1 MISSRRKF
9 VLPDIIK
16 QNLTLLICGYNP
28 GRHSCLAG
36 HYFANQT
43 HRFWKTLQWAG
54 FTDGRILVPSD
65 DTELLSYRIGL
76 TDLLKNTRHGDK
88 VKVSSADRER
98 LTQLVADCR
107 PKIIAFLGKRPASEY
122 MSIPRRRIQWGLTG
136 KQIEG
141 ARIAV
146 MPDPSPANGHFEKLR
161 YHWRV
166 LCEECKNL

>member
-1 MISSRRKF
+1 M
-9 VLPDIIK
+9 LPDIIEP
-16 QNLTLLICGYNP
+16 NLTLLICGYNP
-28 GRHSCLAG
+28 GPDSCAGG
-36 HYFANQT
+36 HYFANPR
-43 HRFWKTLQWAG
+43 HRFWDTLHWAG
-54 FTDGRILVPSD
+54 CTADKSLISIQD
-65 DTELLSYRIGL
+65 AELLRYGIGL

-88 VKVSSADRER
+88 VKVSSADRKR

-122 MSIPRRRIQWGLTG
+122 MSIPQRRIQWGLIG

-146 MPDPSPANGHFEKLR
+146 MPDPSPANGHFEKLK

-166 LCEECKNL
+166 LCGECKNL